1 MDNPNHL
8 KASVTFFFLTYM
20 TYLSYVN
27 SSMTKFHKL
36 FNSTV
41 DQFVKFCHWG
51 IDIREIYALSWVQ
64 CGWLARIHILCF
76 TLRDNDWLCAA
87 REICNRKVK
96 YEKFPQGKSTKKHLF
111 FLLVNFLVTL
121 CLTERKRNKSSWWN
135 LPRLLAL
142 RQTCHLRSQ
151 FLTGDMV
158 TCDITWQVSS
168 SSSSELED
176 QIYLPEGP

>member
-8 KASVTFFFLTYM
+8 KASVTFFLTYM

-27 SSMTKFHKL
+27 SSMIKFHKL
-36 FNSTV
+36 IN
-41 DQFVKFCHWG
+41 CR
-51 IDIREIYALSWVQ
+51 IEPALSWVQ

-96 YEKFPQGKSTKKHLF
+96 YEKFSQGNSTKKHLF
-111 FLLVNFLVTL
+111 FLLVNLLVTL

-142 RQTCHLRSQ
+142 RQTCHLKSQ
-151 FLTGDMV
+151 FLTGITRSHV
-158 TCDITWQVSS
+158 TLSGRWVAAAQVN
-168 SSSSELED
+168 
-176 QIYLPEGP
+176 